1 MRLAQRKYA
10 AFPLRMRSLRT
21 DLPAQFTGRFRFSRN
36 RFLAVELATSIKNVS
51 LDSV

>member
-10 AFPLRMRSLRT
+10 AFPLRMRSFRS
-21 DLPAQFTGRFRFSRN
+21 DLPAQFTGRFRLSRN
-36 RFLAVELATSIKNVS
+36 RFLAVELATSTEYVS